1 MTKLPSL
8 TIFFPFYN
16 EEDNIE
22 RVARLALEAAPK
34 FADEFEIILVN
45 DGSLDRT
52 EAIADRLAEEV
63 PQIRAVHNRPNVGY
77 GGAVRRGFAEAE
89 KEYIFFTDG
98 DGQFDVGEIDRLVAL
113 LDQCDIAVGY
123 RANRADPFM
132 RKFNAWGWRQLIRML
147 FGVKV
152 RDIDCAFKLLPKTF
166 IDAIELKSDGAMISA
181 ELLAKARYRGLRV
194 AETPVTH
201 YARTAGNPTGA
212 NFKVIVKAFRELFR
226 LRRHIR
232 AEGLK

>member
-34 FADEFEIILVN
+34 FADDFEIILVN

-52 EAIADRLAEEV
+52 EAIADRLAEEF

-77 GGAVRRGFAEAE
+77 GGAVRRGFAESK

-98 DGQFDVGEIDRLVAL
+98 DAQFDLNEIDRLVAL

-132 RKFNAWGWRQLIRML
+132 RKVNAWGWRQLIRLL

-166 IDAIELKSDGAMISA
+166 IDAIDLKSDGAMISA

-201 YARTAGNPTGA
+201 YPRTAGNPTGA

>member
-22 RVARLALEAAPK
+22 RVARSALEAAPK
-34 FADEFEIILVN
+34 FADDFEIILVN

-52 EAIADRLAEEV
+52 GAIADRLAEEV
-63 PQIRAVHNRPNVGY
+63 PHIRAAHNRPNVGY

-98 DGQFDVGEIDRLVAL
+98 DGQFDLNEIDRLVAL
-113 LDQCDIAVGY
+113 MDQCDIAVGY

-132 RKFNAWGWRQLIRML
+132 RKVNAWGWRQLIRLL

-166 IDAIELKSDGAMISA
+166 IDSIELKSEGAMISA

-194 AETPVTH
+194 AETPVSH
-201 YARTAGNPTGA
+201 FERTAGNPTGA
-212 NFKVIVKAFRELFR
+212 NFKVILKAFRELFR